1 MLTWLVEK
9 APELVLHISLALLQV
24 LLLEAREWEEVTHEN
39 FCPCL
44 PRLPCAVSEEGS
56 GQGWFPA
63 PQIPGRGGQDS
74 HVDKLRLTAH

>member
-24 LLLEAREWEEVTHEN
+24 LLLEAREWEEVT
-39 FCPCL
+39 
-44 PRLPCAVSEEGS
+44 
-56 GQGWFPA
+56 
-63 PQIPGRGGQDS
+63 QDS